1 MAKKIIIPIL
11 SVLIVAG
18 AAAGVYFYSQSDTP
32 TDDIA
37 TETLAV
43 EEEFDGF
50 MDEDLEEEEYIV
62 DDTDSIQEEVND
74 EQDEFLPS
82 NDSLSD
88 NTDEVTST
96 NFAIEKIVDHTT
108 GEQVQ
113 PRVVFGSGFNIN
125 DNYIR
130 FDTNYNF
137 ELYISGYLNSTI
149 KGTFTQYEDIIYVEY
164 EDGTS
169 AEYDVTYTD
178 DGIIS
183 YIIVNYGDYDIY
195 FS

>member
-18 AAAGVYFYSQSDTP
+18 AAAGAYFYTQSDSEVSG
-32 TDDIA
+32 ISA
-37 TETLAV
+37 ETVTV

-62 DDTDSIQEEVND
+62 DDTDSIQEEVNG
-74 EQDEFLPS
+74 EHDEFVPS

-96 NFAIEKIVDHTT
+96 NFSIEKIVDHTT

-130 FDTNYNF
+130 FDTDYNF
-137 ELYISGYLNSTI
+137 ELYISGYLNSTT
-149 KGTFTQYEDIIYVEY
+149 KGTFTQYDDIIYVEY

-178 DGIIS
+178 DGVIS
-183 YIIVNYGDYDIY
+183 HIVVNYGDYDIY

>member
-18 AAAGVYFYSQSDTP
+18 AATGVYFYSQSN
-32 TDDIA
+32 TDIDEKV
-37 TETLAV
+37 TETPAV
-43 EEEFDGF
+43 EEDFDGF
-50 MDEDLEEEEYIV
+50 MDEDLDEEDYIFDDVDTVEEDKK
-62 DDTDSIQEEVND
+62 DDL
-74 EQDEFLPS
+74 DEFVPS
-82 NDSLSD
+82 DDSLSD

-96 NFAIEKIVDHTT
+96 NFSIEKIVDHTN

-130 FDTNYNF
+130 FDTDYNF
-137 ELYISGYLNSTI
+137 ELYISGYLNSTT
-149 KGTFTQYEDIIYVEY
+149 KGTYTQYDDVIYVEY

-169 AEYDVTYTD
+169 AEYDVTYTTE
-178 DGIIS
+178 GVIS
-183 YIIVNYGDYDIY
+183 HIVVNYGDYDIY